1 MREQEFVYADL
12 TKQKA
17 RMNRA
22 LVIGYVI
29 FAFFIFLISGVNYV
43 AKLNTLKTV
52 LNVDGCTLIVLFL
65 LVLDLKL
72 DKNKERLRYC
82 ALFGLILIQI
92 VTSIVYNASY
102 ISVLV
107 TAPLIG
113 CILFYDKIFS
123 ALAGILVSSSCL
135 GIFLV
140 KKFVLK
146 NVSVEDTV
154 VESFLIAAIILVVAI
169 AYLAVSIG
177 KEFQSDMFGKIDY
190 DKSIQDKMLGEIVS
204 VADSVRN
211 QTNSAMTNMR
221 ELEDATGVVH
231 KVVNDITVSN
241 MSTVENV
248 QTQTQMTQNIQE
260 SIEETLKYA
269 KDMVEIAN
277 GAEEI
282 NGNNQVTINK
292 LKEQAATIQNTNSHV
307 ATAMDNLQEKTEAV
321 KGIADTIFSIS
332 SQTNLLA
339 LNASIESARAGEAG
353 RGFAVVADEIREL
366 AEKTR
371 AETETIANVLEE
383 LSFNANNAAEAVKE
397 STEATNSQNE
407 LITEAAG
414 SFEAMSKSV
423 GELTRNINEID
434 IMINSLSDANN
445 QIVDNIMQLS
455 SVSQEVAS
463 SSEQAQEYSNRNLEK
478 VETTK
483 GLLEKIENEAGKL
496 DKYI

>member
-1 MREQEFVYADL
+1 MGEERFVYADL
-12 TKQKA
+12 NKQKE

-22 LVIGYVI
+22 LVIGYII
-29 FAFFIFLISGVNYV
+29 FTIFIFVVSGVNFL
-43 AKLNTLKTV
+43 AGLNSLKTV

-65 LVLDLKL
+65 LFLDLKL
-72 DKNKERLRYC
+72 DKNPERLRYF
-82 ALFGLILIQI
+82 ALIGLIVIQI

-107 TAPLIG
+107 CAPLVG
-113 CILFYDKIFS
+113 CILFYDKVFS
-123 ALAGILVSSSCL
+123 GLAGVMTSMASII
-135 GIFLV
+135 IFLV
-140 KKFVLK
+140 KKYAL
-146 NVSVEDTV
+146 NMYEGNDSV
-154 VESFLIAAIILVVAI
+154 VEVFTIAAIVLVIGI

-177 KEFQSDMFGKIDY
+177 GTFQNDMFGKIEY
-190 DKSIQDKMLGEIVS
+190 DRSNQNKMIDDIVR

-211 QTNSAMTNMR
+211 QTNSAMNTMK
-221 ELEDATGVVH
+221 ELEEATGVVDD
-231 KVVNDITVSN
+231 VVKHITQNN

-248 QTQTQMTQNIQE
+248 QVQTQMTQNIQD

-269 KDMVEIAN
+269 AVMVEIA
-277 GAEEI
+277 GKAEEI
-282 NGNNQVTINK
+282 NVHNQATVNK
-292 LKEQAATIQNTNSHV
+292 LKDQATTIQNTNSHV
-307 ATAMDNLQEKTEAV
+307 ATAMENLKEKTEAV

-383 LSFNANNAAEAVKE
+383 LSFNANNAAKAVEE

-414 SFEAMSKSV
+414 SFDAMSDRV
-423 GELTRNINEID
+423 GELTKNISEID
-434 IMINSLSDANN
+434 LMINSLSEANN
-445 QIVDNIMQLS
+445 QIVDNIVQLS
-455 SVSQEVAS
+455 SASEEVAEN
-463 SSEQAQEYSNRNLEK
+463 SEQAQEYSKRNLEK
-478 VETTK
+478 VEITK
-483 GLLEKIENEAGKL
+483 GLLEKIEDEACKL
-496 DKYI
+496 DGYI